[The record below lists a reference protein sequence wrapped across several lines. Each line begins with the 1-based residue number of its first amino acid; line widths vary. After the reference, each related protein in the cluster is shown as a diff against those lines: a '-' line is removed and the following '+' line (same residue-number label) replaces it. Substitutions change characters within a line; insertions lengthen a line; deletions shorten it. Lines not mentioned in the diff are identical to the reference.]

1 MCRPQQDTRSHA
13 PCAPA
18 ASAEAQGRRIQFSPP
33 QWCRSSILSVVTFVV
48 FVVFVNS
55 IRPETCPEVR
65 LYRRPWGLVGGNENK
80 PAAEALPRPGWSP
93 SLDQDRTFRTLTSAA
108 ISAWLTASHPNS
120 EVKQVRAGVVLRWG
134 TTREGPVL
142 RFLFICRALPRVY
155 IYTDCRRLSS

>member
-80 PAAEALPRPGWSP
+80 PAAKAWVVPLSGSGPHLQNSHQRGHISLAHRFP
-93 SLDQDRTFRTLTSAA
+93 SEQ
-108 ISAWLTASHPNS
+108 
-120 EVKQVRAGVVLRWG
+120 
-134 TTREGPVL
+134 
-142 RFLFICRALPRVY
+142 
-155 IYTDCRRLSS
+155 LS